1 MRTVLTTCMALAL
14 TACGATTSTAPKS
27 PSSVVPA
34 SIVRVP
40 SVSGLTGL
48 DRVIGKDARSLI
60 SLFGNADQDVFE
72 ADARKLQ
79 FGSGTCILDA
89 YLYPPTR
96 GKEPVVTYI
105 DARAPDG
112 KDVDRAACVT
122 ALLKRK

>member
-1 MRTVLTTCMALAL
+1 MRAVLAICMALML
-14 TACGATTSTAPKS
+14 TACGSTAAPAPKS
-27 PSSVVPA
+27 AASIVPA

-40 SVSGLTGL
+40 PANGFAGL
-48 DRVIGKDARSLI
+48 DRVIGKDARSLVA
-60 SLFGNADQDVFE
+60 LFGTADQDVFE

-79 FGSGTCILDA
+79 FGSGTCIIDA

-112 KDVDRAACVT
+112 KDVDRAACVA
-122 ALLKRK
+122 ALSRRK